1 MQAGTRLAGR
11 LLRRPLQAGAGPAFR
26 VPAGNPRVHSNAY
39 PPAPPTRGGWAR
51 SERPGDSRA
60 RAARGRPA
68 ESARGRGA
76 AQPLR
81 EGQARRRREVGE
93 PRVREALGGLRSAWL
108 HPFSVEDF
116 RKLSLPSVSSSLRSV
131 NRNPTQGESR
141 MRIAKIVTQNP
152 VKRKYVP
159 VID

>member
-11 LLRRPLQAGAGPAFR
+11 LLRRPLQAGAEPAFR
-26 VPAGNPRVHSNAY
+26 VPAGIPRVHSNAY

-76 AQPLR
+76 AQSLR

-93 PRVREALGGLRSAWL
+93 SRVREALGGLRSAWL

-116 RKLSLPSVSSSLRSV
+116 RKISPFTPPCSPSTSWPIFHHHCVYICICIEESSL
-131 NRNPTQGESR
+131 
-141 MRIAKIVTQNP
+141 M
-152 VKRKYVP
+152 
-159 VID
+159 